1 MVIGVV
7 IPISFNNYGM
17 KLNEGHL
24 SSGTVIIH
32 FLEKPY
38 QEINFKSHLNSAV
51 LCK

>member
-1 MVIGVV
+1 MV

-17 KLNEGHL
+17 KLNEEHL
-24 SSGTVIIH
+24 SSGTVFIH